1 VTKILLVEDD
11 VHTRRVLKAI
21 LESEG
26 FEVAEA
32 EDGVV
37 GVSAA
42 EALRPACILT
52 DNMMPRL
59 DGLGMLAELARRG
72 SKTPAIMVSA
82 AHELPPSE
90 ELQALGIVET
100 VAKPFAFE
108 HLVQVVR
115 RVTGAKE

>member
-11 VHTRRVLKAI
+11 VHTRRVVKAV

-32 EDGVV
+32 EDGLS
-37 GVSAA
+37 GVAA
-42 EALRPACILT
+42 VESFNPACILT

-59 DGLGMLAELARRG
+59 DGLGMLAELKKRG
-72 SKTPAIMVSA
+72 STTPAIMVSA

-90 ELQALGIVET
+90 ELRALGVVET
-100 VAKPFAFE
+100 VSKPFAFD

-115 RVTGAKE
+115 RIAGG